1 MMQSVSIIIQ
11 TMLIVTIIN
20 KLKSLQQEE
29 EHE

>member
-11 TMLIVTIIN
+11 TMFIVTIIN

>member
-20 KLKSLQQEE
+20 KLKSLQEE
-29 EHE
+29 ERE

>member
-1 MMQSVSIIIQ
+1 MMQSVLIIIQ
-11 TMLIVTIIN
+11 TMFIVTIIN